1 MSGLCDFFRFA
12 ILDISSLTR
21 VEDELSQEEE
31 VRGHRR
37 GPHLRDHRRLSI
49 CRKFFLF
56 SPPSFAEVFTLSFS
70 LLFQSSLSP
79 ESIFHSSS
87 VFLSSLSG
95 GAKWENKKGKRK
107 GEKGESWGKDLSSSL
122 SSSAS
127 MRCCSGERKKKKGRR
142 ALSKIH
148 GKIPL
153 SLSPLRRCCVQQQ
166 VQRRGPVG
174 TEHSVAGGDDG
185 TRPRHNPLQAP
196 PPRERER
203 RGRGWMRPVAAAV
216 RQNFVGGPVSCP
228 GLATKRRGISHRCRS
243 LDKVEGSFVRI
254 SPIYARCL
262 SHR

>member
-1 MSGLCDFFRFA
+1 MIFNVCHRLLVTYQSRRRTESGGESTRA
-12 ILDISSLTR
+12 PPRPSSSRSPAPLN
-21 VEDELSQEEE
+21 LSK
-31 VRGHRR
+31 V
-37 GPHLRDHRRLSI
+37 L
-49 CRKFFLF
+49 FLF

-107 GEKGESWGKDLSSSL
+107 GEKGEKGESWGKDLSSSL

-127 MRCCSGERKKKKGRR
+127 MRCCSGERKKKGRR

-174 TEHSVAGGDDG
+174 TEHSVVRRVMMVQGRV
-185 TRPRHNPLQAP
+185 TILSKAP
-196 PPRERER
+196 PRRER
-203 RGRGWMRPVAAAV
+203 RGRGWMRPAAAAL
-216 RQNFVGGPVSCP
+216 RQNFVGGPV
-228 GLATKRRGISHRCRS
+228 
-243 LDKVEGSFVRI
+243 
-254 SPIYARCL
+254 
-262 SHR
+262 